1 MRKNR
6 HIVEWQGVGYTAE
19 PLKTLTRVS
28 SLPPL
33 WAVSR
38 GREFIGTLPM
48 RPEETT
54 KEFEVR
60 CATWLRDLLGPS
72 QMMERLKQ
80 SSSSS
85 DGRC

>member
-1 MRKNR
+1 MRQTC
-6 HIVEWQGVGYTAE
+6 HLVEWHGELYTAE

-28 SLPPL
+28 SLPPV

-38 GREFIGTLPM
+38 RGEFIGTLPN

-60 CATWLRDLLGPS
+60 CARWLQELIGGAFR
-72 QMMERLKQ
+72 
-80 SSSSS
+80 
-85 DGRC
+85 